1 MSGWCPSS
9 SVCGMAVVCAAA
21 VLPSA
26 VVRLVPRSSRC
37 SAGEYCGRVV
47 YCPLPVCGVWVVG
60 VCLCCSCGG
69 VSSVC
74 SPLVVV
80 GGGCRCGWWVPL
92 WVVGAVVGEGRLCC
106 RPPCLVCGVPLLR
119 VGVPL
124 VVYPV
129 ALLNGG
135 VACAVVPCLRIG
147 SGALH
152 CPIPSCIVLFP
163 LVLSSSPSLFVFV
176 VTVLL
181 V

>member
-1 MSGWCPSS
+1 MDGVHPPRCVEWRWCVLLLSCP
-9 SVCGMAVVCAAA
+9 VRWCGSCPAHPVAVLASTAVVSCT
-21 VLPSA
+21 VRCQC
-26 VVRLVPRSSRC
+26 VV
-37 SAGEYCGRVV
+37 
-47 YCPLPVCGVWVVG
+47 
-60 VCLCCSCGG
+60 
-69 VSSVC
+69 
-74 SPLVVV
+74 
-80 GGGCRCGWWVPL
+80 CGWWVCVCAVRVVGYPLSAPPSSL

-135 VACAVVPCLRIG
+135 VVCAVVPCLRIG